1 MLYCQ
6 LYISSTSSTAAL
18 THTATAATTTLH
30 AHKTQVQRVR
40 TSSATSGTFQLA
52 YAGAITAP
60 INAAA
65 SAADVRYALEAL
77 PAVVTVAVDRD
88 VSVKALG
95 AVLSVTAGFLSATCV
110 GAASQQCDYLRAC
123 DLLRLDG
130 VDYRV
135 LDSHSVG
142 AGSVATI
149 PLATA
154 ADCGV
159 PVGYAGATSAALTG
173 YTWAQGYQWSVTFL
187 AVTAQPVQ
195 RLTSPP
201 HELAPAAAAAVS
213 VSGIDCEGCY
223 YIGAPPDAALTMGT
237 TYNVRVR
244 AHNAL
249 GLSTA
254 AGGAVVPGT
263 TTAQHSIV
271 V

>member
-1 MLYCQ
+1 
-6 LYISSTSSTAAL
+6 
-18 THTATAATTTLH
+18 
-30 AHKTQVQRVR
+30 VR

-52 YAGAITAP
+52 YAGATTAP

-65 SAADVRYALEAL
+65 SAAGVRYALEAL
-77 PAVVTVAVDRD
+77 PAVLTVAVERD
-88 VSVKALG
+88 FSVEAIG
-95 AVLSVTAGFLSATCV
+95 AVLSLTAGSQSAVCV
-110 GAASQQCDYLRAC
+110 GAATQQCDYLRAC

-142 AGSVATI
+142 AGSVAAI
-149 PLATA
+149 PLARA
-154 ADCGV
+154 DDCGV
-159 PVGYAGATSAALTG
+159 PVGYAGATTAALTA
-173 YTWAQGYQWSVTFL
+173 YTWANGYQWSVTFL
-187 AVTAQPVQ
+187 AVTALPVQ

-201 HELAPAAAAAVS
+201 HALAPAAAAAVS
-213 VSGIDCEGCY
+213 VSGVDCEGCY
-223 YIGAPPDAALTMGT
+223 YIGAPPGAALTMGT

-263 TTAQHSIV
+263 VSVYEYINITSSMITVLLFSSV
-271 V
+271 SGS

>member
-1 MLYCQ
+1 
-6 LYISSTSSTAAL
+6 
-18 THTATAATTTLH
+18 
-30 AHKTQVQRVR
+30 VQRVR

-52 YAGAITAP
+52 YAGATTAP

-77 PAVVTVAVDRD
+77 PAVLTVAVERD
-88 VSVKALG
+88 VSVEAIGAL
-95 AVLSVTAGFLSATCV
+95 LDVTTGSQSAACV
-110 GAASQQCDYLRAC
+110 GAATQQCDYLQAC

-142 AGSVATI
+142 AGSVAAI
-149 PLATA
+149 PLARA
-154 ADCGV
+154 DDCGV
-159 PVGYAGATSAALTG
+159 PVGYAGATTTALTA
-173 YTWAQGYQWSVTFL
+173 YTWVKGYQWSVTFL
-187 AVTAQPVQ
+187 AVTALPVQ

-201 HELAPAAAAAVS
+201 HALAPAAAAAVS
-213 VSGIDCEGCY
+213 VSGVDCEGCY
-223 YIGAPPDAALTMGT
+223 YIGAPPGAALTMGT

-254 AGGAVVPGT
+254 AGGAVVPGKST
-263 TTAQHSIV
+263 VWLHI
-271 V
+271 